1 MAAATVAKL
10 LGKVVEVTL
19 IESDEIGTVGVG
31 EATIPPLVNFHRL
44 LDINEQQFMAATQ
57 ATFKL
62 GISFEN
68 WRDVG
73 EDYIHSF
80 GITGRDHW
88 SAGFQ
93 HFWLRDRDRGSTVP
107 FGDYCLELK
116 AAQSNKFAHLPKH
129 GLNYAFHLDASLYAK
144 FLRKFSEG
152 FGARR
157 IEGKIASVNTRP
169 GDGFI
174 ESLTLESGECIEG
187 DLFLDC
193 TGFRGLLIEQT
204 LHSGYEDWSHWL
216 PCDRAVAVQT
226 ASVGEALPYTRS
238 IAHESG
244 WQWRIPLQQRVGNGL
259 VYCSRYINDEDAEKL
274 LLENVEG
281 EQLTKPLF
289 IRFRPGQ
296 RRKHWNRNCVALGL
310 ASGFIEP
317 LESTSIHLIQ
327 RGIIR
332 LMQMF
337 PRQGIRQSDIDE
349 FNKQQGKEIEHIRDF
364 IVLHYKV
371 TNRQDSPF
379 WRHCQSMPIPGTLAH
394 RIDLFRETARVFKEP
409 TELFAENSW
418 IQVML
423 GQGIE
428 PEQYH
433 PVTNVLSDQEL
444 TKFMQDIKTQ
454 VEKTVATLP
463 NHQSYVQQYCRA
475 DNN

>member
-216 PCDRAVAVQT
+216 PCDRASPTNQAGSGAFRYSSASAT
-226 ASVGEALPYTRS
+226 ASCTAAVTSTTR
-238 IAHESG
+238 
-244 WQWRIPLQQRVGNGL
+244 
-259 VYCSRYINDEDAEKL
+259 
-274 LLENVEG
+274 
-281 EQLTKPLF
+281 
-289 IRFRPGQ
+289 
-296 RRKHWNRNCVALGL
+296 
-310 ASGFIEP
+310 
-317 LESTSIHLIQ
+317 
-327 RGIIR
+327 
-332 LMQMF
+332 M
-337 PRQGIRQSDIDE
+337 PRSCCL
-349 FNKQQGKEIEHIRDF
+349 KMS
-364 IVLHYKV
+364 KV
-371 TNRQDSPF
+371 SN
-379 WRHCQSMPIPGTLAH
+379 
-394 RIDLFRETARVFKEP
+394 
-409 TELFAENSW
+409 
-418 IQVML
+418 
-423 GQGIE
+423 
-428 PEQYH
+428 
-433 PVTNVLSDQEL
+433 
-444 TKFMQDIKTQ
+444 
-454 VEKTVATLP
+454 
-463 NHQSYVQQYCRA
+463 
-475 DNN
+475 